1 MSNIKQLID
10 QKLESLTEEK
20 QKKVLD
26 FVGLLTQESIESEN
40 TEWNQFSLEQ
50 AMRGLENDELPEY
63 TEQDLIEKWQ

>member
-1 MSNIKQLID
+1 MSHIKQLID
-10 QKLESLTEEK
+10 QKLETLPEEI

-26 FVGLLTQESIESEN
+26 FVSLLIQENIETEN

-50 AMRGLENDELPEY
+50 AMQGLENDELPEY